1 MKLFKGSYDSDIYP
15 KEAVLK
21 AAYAFID
28 DYYIHIRLEGKLYI
42 VDITPKVE
50 VGSETVIKEFENE
63 LLAATLRLQI
73 YQRTHVLREIML
85 ARAMASTMIV
95 DESVN
100 TEEDEDSAGVSLS
113 EITKDW
119 FEHEQTL

>member
-1 MKLFKGSYDSDIYP
+1 MKSFKGSYDSNIYP

-42 VDITPKVE
+42 VDITPKDE

-119 FEHEQTL
+119 FEHEQTF

>member
-1 MKLFKGSYDSDIYP
+1 MKSFQGSYDSAIYP

-28 DYYIHIRLEGKLYI
+28 DYYIHIRLEGNLYI
-42 VDITPKVE
+42 VDITPKDE
-50 VGSETVIKEFENE
+50 VGAESVIKEFENE

-100 TEEDEDSAGVSLS
+100 TEEDEDSTGVSLS

>member
-1 MKLFKGSYDSDIYP
+1 MKTFQGSYDSDIYP

-21 AAYAFID
+21 AAYAFIG
-28 DYYIHIRLEGKLYI
+28 DYYLHIRLEGKLYI
-42 VDITPKVE
+42 VDITPKDE
-50 VGSETVIKEFENE
+50 VGTESVIREFENE